1 MTIPN
6 STGFRITHRYTDTQT
21 DKHELIDERISK
33 PTKNKLKPIKK
44 EYKYNYNMNKYI
56 YIEQKTEEAKQSE
69 KQYNNQIILIKQKAK
84 IKTTVKYSIIKT
96 IKININYK

>member
-56 YIEQKTEEAKQSE
+56 YIEQKTEEAKQSG
-69 KQYNNQIILIKQKAK
+69 KQYNNQIILIKQNAK

-96 IKININYK
+96 IKINRNYK